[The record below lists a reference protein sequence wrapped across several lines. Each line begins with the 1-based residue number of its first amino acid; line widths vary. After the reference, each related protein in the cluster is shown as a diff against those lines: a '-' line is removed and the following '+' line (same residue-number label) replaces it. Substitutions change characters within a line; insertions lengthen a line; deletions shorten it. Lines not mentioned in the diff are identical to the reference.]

1 MRNPCL
7 SAAIFGACLSA
18 LCAPS
23 AFAQDAAASDNVYER
38 DHLTIGVGAVYGPSY
53 EGSNDERISP
63 IPLVQGRYK
72 GVEINPRTRGLAVN
86 LIPSTRGSKVD
97 FSAGPVFGV
106 SFNRSRGIK
115 DDVVRAAGKLD
126 TAIEVG
132 ATAGVTVNRVLNP
145 YDSFTVSADVKWDVN
160 GAYGGMVWQPQV
172 TYMTPLSKAM
182 IVAVNARAHHADG
195 GYARYYYSV
204 TPEQSLA
211 SGLPLYEAK
220 SGWDSLGVGAL
231 VGYDLS
237 GDLRDGGFAL
247 FGAVN
252 YSAMLKDG
260 KNTPYTSLRGSADQW
275 TVGAGIAYTF

>member
-63 IPLVQGRYK
+63 IPLVKGRYK
-72 GVEINPRTRGLAVN
+72 GIEINPRTRGLALN
-86 LIPSTRGSKVD
+86 LIPSTRGAKVD

-106 SFNRSRGIK
+106 SFNRSRRIK
-115 DDVVRAAGKLD
+115 DEVVRAAGKLD

-182 IVAVNARAHHADG
+182 IVAVNARARHADG
-195 GYARYYYSV
+195 DYARYYYSV

-211 SGLPLYEAK
+211 SGLPLYDAK
-220 SGWDSLGVGAL
+220 SGWDSLGIGAL

-260 KNTPYTSLRGSADQW
+260 KNTPYTALRGSADQW